1 MASYTSPELVA
12 AVSNAGGLGVHG
24 ALSRGAP
31 ELRDLLRATRALLG
45 ERPYGVNHVISRI
58 DEEAFALCLEERV
71 PVLAFSWG
79 DPGDYARR
87 AKAAGAKVVRQVTTL
102 DEVPAALAAGADLLI
117 AQGAEAGG
125 HAGFVPLASLL
136 PAVVEAAGGTPVLA
150 AGGIVDGRGLAA
162 ALALGAAGGW
172 LGTRFLA
179 TPEAPIGA
187 AWKREI
193 VVAGPGDTVVTG
205 AFDVLWG
212 CPWPGSR
219 VRAIRNR
226 FTDEWAGREEA
237 LAGRL
242 PAVQEAVWRAE
253 REGDPSLIALMAG
266 AGSGA
271 IRALR
276 PAGDLVRHI
285 AAEAEAEIR
294 RLHALLT

>member
-1 MASYTSPELVA
+1 MLRTAACDVLGIVHPICQAGMASYTSPELVA

-87 AKAAGAKVVRQVTTL
+87 AKAAGAKVVCQVTTL

-136 PAVVEAAGGTPVLA
+136 PAVVDAAGGTPV
-150 AGGIVDGRGLAA
+150 
-162 ALALGAAGGW
+162 
-172 LGTRFLA
+172 LA

-187 AWKREI
+187 AWKGAI
-193 VVAGPGDTVVTG
+193 VAAGLGDTVATG

-212 CPWPGSR
+212 RPWPGSR